1 MTGLPFSYPGNG
13 LSARTRQAKMADIV
27 YHSPVLPT
35 QPTHANSNEKTN
47 GYFQRSS
54 GPIPV
59 HGKGTALIVREKRL
73 SEI

>member
-1 MTGLPFSYPGNG
+1 
-13 LSARTRQAKMADIV
+13 MADIV

-35 QPTHANSNEKTN
+35 QPTHANSNDKTN